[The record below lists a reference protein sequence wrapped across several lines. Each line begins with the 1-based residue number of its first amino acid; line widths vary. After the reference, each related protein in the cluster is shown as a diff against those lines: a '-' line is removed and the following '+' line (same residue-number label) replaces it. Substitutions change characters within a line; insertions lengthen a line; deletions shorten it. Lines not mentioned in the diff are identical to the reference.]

1 MDYLL
6 RLNPYVRLAI
16 FLCLSLSVHL
26 AILSSL
32 SWSSFGA
39 RQVASANRAAPLT
52 VTLPGTQ
59 PVATNEK
66 SVVEKIVSQNDANIN
81 TNTDKPGNKFA
92 LSNTG
97 LSLAI
102 DLPYFSPNELDER
115 PFIIQDIPGD
125 PPELQ
130 HLPQGGKLVL
140 RLWINENGKVI
151 RAEPVS
157 SELPQ
162 TFIDSARSGF
172 LNARFAPGFI
182 HGNAVAFV
190 MDVVLL
196 YAPKE

>member
-16 FLCLSLSVHL
+16 LLCLSLCVHL
-26 AILSSL
+26 TILFSL

-39 RQVASANRAAPLT
+39 RQVAPANRAAPLT
-52 VTLPGTQ
+52 VTLPSTQ
-59 PVATNEK
+59 PIATNEK
-66 SVVEKIVSQNDANIN
+66 SVVEKAVSQNDANIN
-81 TNTDKPGNKFA
+81 TDTDKPGNKFA

-102 DLPYFSPNELDER
+102 DLHYFSPNELDER
-115 PFIIQDIPGD
+115 PFIIQDIPSD

-130 HLPQGGKLVL
+130 NLPQGGKLAL
-140 RLWINENGKVI
+140 RLWINEDGKVI

-162 TFIDSARSGF
+162 AFIDSARSGF
-172 LNARFAPGFI
+172 LNARFAPGRI
-182 HGNAVAFV
+182 HGNAVASV